1 MKRVSIFLTAAASF
15 LLVEGCWLGGAAR
28 RALTGEPPDPVVDGA
43 TSPAREALYVTT
55 YAVLREL
62 SGFAVE
68 WLKSRKK
75 TAGEAKP

>member
-1 MKRVSIFLTAAASF
+1 MKRLAIFLTAAAAF
-15 LLVEGCWLGGAAR
+15 LLVEGCYLGGAAR
-28 RALTGEPPDPVVDGA
+28 RVFTGEPPDPAADGA
-43 TSPAREALYVTT
+43 AGPAREALYVTT

-75 TAGEAKP
+75 AAGEAKP